1 MCTVSAIS
9 SSLHSYKRGTA
20 LPSALADEEAVTEGV
35 GSLLGAM
42 PLETSGAGIQT
53 PEFAQNLYSSLLP
66 YTLTY
71 SVPGTS
77 RSSLHMEAHLI
88 LMPTLYQVLLTT
100 LDRWTS
106 SPMFQT
112 QK

>member
-1 MCTVSAIS
+1 MCTGSTISAAI
-9 SSLHSYKRGTA
+9 GEA
-20 LPSALADEEAVTEGV
+20 LPLPSPLADEEAVTERL
-35 GSLLGAM
+35 GSLLGAT
-42 PLETSGAGIQT
+42 PLETSGAGVQI

-71 SVPGTS
+71 AVPGTA
-77 RSSLHMEAHLI
+77 RCSLHMIAHLI

-100 LDRWTS
+100 LDHWTS